1 MKKLLLLSLIF
12 PCIAVSANEITEDYL
27 DIATNYC
34 IYGKY
39 SDANVYLDRILQIE
53 PNNADVKEL
62 KNTISRVTN
71 SNTKSYLSASDKTI
85 QQAVSYKKQG
95 NLQKQLSS
103 LSSDSDS
110 FWSCYFLAEY
120 YRKNNDLKNAMN
132 YYQKAS
138 KLKPNY
144 SQTYLGIA
152 QVQFLNSDYTGAV
165 QTLNK
170 YQTYNKES
178 DIAYALKAEAYLNM
192 NNISDAE
199 SNIKRALEIEE
210 NITYLLLEAKIL
222 YHKGSYD
229 EARDK
234 FNLLSRNIQTS
245 EVYKYIGLCD
255 YALNNYASAL
265 LNLDKAIILSDDD
278 KTLNS
283 TYNEIKTKLDNQ

>member
-12 PCIAVSANEITEDYL
+12 PCIAVSASEITEDYL

-39 SDANVYLDRILQIE
+39 SDASVYLDRILQLE
-53 PNNADVKEL
+53 PNNAEVKDLKIQSQEL
-62 KNTISRVTN
+62 PAAAQNLTFQLQTKIYNRQCYIKTGEYSKEIST
-71 SNTKSYLSASDKTI
+71 LSAS
-85 QQAVSYKKQG
+85 SE
-95 NLQKQLSS
+95 
-103 LSSDSDS
+103 S

-120 YRKNNDLKNAMN
+120 YRKNNDLKNAMT
-132 YYQKAS
+132 YYQKAAS
-138 KLKPNY
+138 LKPNY

-152 QVQFLNSDYTGAV
+152 QVQAANKDYAGAI

-178 DIAYALKAEAYLNM
+178 DLAYALKAEANLNM
-192 NNISDAE
+192 NNISEAE
-199 SNIKRALEIEE
+199 TNIKKALEIEE

-222 YHKGSYD
+222 YHKGSYND
-229 EARDK
+229 ARDK
-234 FNLLSRNIQTS
+234 FNLLSRNVQTS
-245 EVYKYIGLCD
+245 EVYKYLGLCD

>member
-1 MKKLLLLSLIF
+1 M
-12 PCIAVSANEITEDYL
+12 
-27 DIATNYC
+27 
-34 IYGKY
+34 
-39 SDANVYLDRILQIE
+39 QIE

>member
-12 PCIAVSANEITEDYL
+12 PCIAVSASEITEDYL

-39 SDANVYLDRILQIE
+39 SDASVYLDRILQLE
-53 PNNADVKEL
+53 PNNAEVKDL
-62 KNTISRVTN
+62 KNKISRVT
-71 SNTKSYLSASDKTI
+71 SSSTKSYLSATDKNI
-85 QQAVSYKKQG
+85 QQAMLYKKQG
-95 NLQKQLSS
+95 NIQKEISTLSA
-103 LSSDSDS
+103 SSES

-120 YRKNNDLKNAMN
+120 YRKNNDLKNAMT
-132 YYQKAS
+132 YYQKAAS
-138 KLKPNY
+138 LKPNY

-152 QVQFLNSDYTGAV
+152 QVQAANKDYAGAI

-178 DIAYALKAEAYLNM
+178 DLAYALKAEANLNM
-192 NNISDAE
+192 NNISEAE
-199 SNIKRALEIEE
+199 TNIKKALEIEE

-222 YHKGSYD
+222 YHKGSYND
-229 EARDK
+229 ARDK
-234 FNLLSRNIQTS
+234 FNLLSRNVQTS
-245 EVYKYIGLCD
+245 EVYKYLGLCD

>member
-53 PNNADVKEL
+53 PNNSDVKEL

-95 NLQKQLSS
+95 NLQKQLST

-110 FWSCYFLAEY
+110 FWSCYCLAEY

-192 NNISDAE
+192 NSISDAE

-245 EVYKYIGLCD
+245 EVYKYMGLCD

>member
-39 SDANVYLDRILQIE
+39 SDANLYLDRILQIE

-95 NLQKQLSS
+95 NLQKQLST
-103 LSSDSDS
+103 LSSASDS
-110 FWSCYFLAEY
+110 FWSYYFLAEY
-120 YRKNNDLKNAMN
+120 YRKNNDLNNAMN
-132 YYQKAS
+132 YYQKAA
-138 KLKPNY
+138 KLKPKY

-152 QVQFLNSDYTGAV
+152 QVQFLNSDYAGTV
-165 QTLNK
+165 ETLNK
-170 YQTYNKES
+170 YQTYNRES

-192 NNISDAE
+192 NSISDAE
-199 SNIKRALEIEE
+199 SNIKKALEIEE

-283 TYNEIKTKLDNQ
+283 TYNEIKAKLDNQ